1 MPGARGGFHPDLA
14 SFQNDAWQ
22 IATAECMHAVV
33 VGHDARAFGRLGAGY
48 EDHRAG

>member
-1 MPGARGGFHPDLA
+1 LGE
-14 SFQNDAWQ
+14 NDAWQ

-33 VGHDARAFGRLGAGY
+33 VGHDRQAFGRLGASY